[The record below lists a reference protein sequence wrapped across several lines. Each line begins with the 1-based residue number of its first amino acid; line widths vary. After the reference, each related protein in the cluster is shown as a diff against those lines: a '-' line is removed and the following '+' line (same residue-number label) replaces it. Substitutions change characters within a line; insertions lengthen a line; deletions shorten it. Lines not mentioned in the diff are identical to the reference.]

1 MPVIREVITELQEG
15 DILLRILSDWTRIVG
30 ARSRGILF
38 PYKIDRR
45 KKTLRV
51 AVPNA
56 MVRSQYEP
64 LASLII
70 EKMAKVCPG
79 AGVEHLAFAVEPR
92 FFKRQKSAARPRPG
106 AEPDPEAVAE
116 KTAYLTAQ
124 GLSPERAGVLAR
136 IAARLERRRH
146 ASG

>member
-1 MPVIREVITELQEG
+1 MPAIAEVLTELQGG
-15 DILLRILSDWTRIVG
+15 DLLLRVLSDWTRIVG

-38 PYKIDRR
+38 PYKLDKR
-45 KKTLRV
+45 KKTLRI

-64 LASLII
+64 LAALIV

-79 AGVEHLAFAVEPR
+79 SGIEHLVFSVEPR
-92 FFKRQKSAARPRPG
+92 FFKRHKSVARPRPG
-106 AEPDPEAVAE
+106 VEPEPGTVTE
-116 KTAYLTAQ
+116 KKEYLVAQ
-124 GLSPERAGVLAR
+124 GLSPERAEVLAR

-146 ASG
+146 AAG